1 MKCFPLYLVLPQRLK
16 GCYCLGDKCPPKA
29 HLWKVWLSASGN
41 YWQIRESLSNVTGSA
56 RPLVSHGHSYLA
68 QQQTVLLPLRW
79 ELFSISTLNGKLG
92 PQSFPLPL
100 VFLHPWSERLLRHE
114 LAPPPCSPAA
124 VCSFCPVFHRRVF
137 PLRRICSPAMC
148 FFCRVLLQPCVPPSP
163 HYATTGPMQH
173 GQVTMGWNSR
183 NQELEQIFDSH
194 RFFLSKKLSWWW
206 KAKVSTEPQDYFL
219 WEKTVC
225 RHVQQFYLNWHICL
239 YDVESFECSFVFQ
252 SLSKGSKFIHGEDCK
267 AWQQTKN
274 LG

>member
-16 GCYCLGDKCPPKA
+16 GCYCLGDKCPPKT

-56 RPLVSHGHSYLA
+56 GPLVSHGHSYLA

-137 PLRRICSPAMC
+137 PLCRICSAAMC

-163 HYATTGPMQH
+163 HYATTGSAQRNMVMWPWGETPGIRSWSKSLILIDSSSQKNCH
-173 GQVTMGWNSR
+173 GDGKQRS
-183 NQELEQIFDSH
+183 L
-194 RFFLSKKLSWWW
+194 LSPRTIS
-206 KAKVSTEPQDYFL
+206 S
-219 WEKTVC
+219 EKRQC
-225 RHVQQFYLNWHICL
+225 A
-239 YDVESFECSFVFQ
+239 DMCSN
-252 SLSKGSKFIHGEDCK
+252 FI
-267 AWQQTKN
+267 
-274 LG
+274 